1 MGIKIERHYV
11 DSCCIHIMIW
21 SSADSLRYV
30 FLDSNATYLYILCH
44 EVGHG
49 PLLLDRS
56 VCLPLFAMWP
66 SFGYFSTVI

>member
-1 MGIKIERHYV
+1 MHLVYKTFQGRAEIYQILSMVFWKIN
-11 DSCCIHIMIW
+11 DII
-21 SSADSLRYV
+21 
-30 FLDSNATYLYILCH
+30 
-44 EVGHG
+44 HG